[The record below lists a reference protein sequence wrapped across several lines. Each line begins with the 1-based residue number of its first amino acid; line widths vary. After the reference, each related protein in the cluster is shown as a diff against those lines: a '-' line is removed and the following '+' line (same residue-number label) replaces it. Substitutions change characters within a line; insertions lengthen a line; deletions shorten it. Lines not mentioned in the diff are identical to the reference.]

1 MAGEGNTLLA
11 EKVLASPAWVSTQV
25 LSPGEKH
32 ALLVTLANIVR
43 ELQRPDNER
52 PYLIDLLYSQLIRK
66 GGVIAEAKI
75 KNEGAVLV
83 VYPSGTSQFGLR
95 QLDPED
101 ISGTGTGEI
110 NVAAQGAGNTWDM
123 QAAALGTQRVVS
135 VNTTREQFLC
145 AWGWQLLEDELTA
158 FYRVQ
163 PDITTEVAAES
174 LWPCLRD
181 TFNMKVSPGIYYT
194 GDEDNFAILADVLAA
209 EVPQTTRMLGFK
221 IADGNDMK
229 ISL

>member
-1 MAGEGNTLLA
+1 MVGEGNTLLG
-11 EKVLASPAWVSTQV
+11 EKVLASPAWISTQV
-25 LSPGEKH
+25 LSGGEQH

-43 ELQRPDNER
+43 EFQRPDNER
-52 PYLIDLLYSQLIRK
+52 PYLIDMLYSQLVRR

-95 QLDPED
+95 QLNPED
-101 ISGTGTGEI
+101 MSGTGAGEI
-110 NVAAQGAGNTWDM
+110 DLGNSWDM
-123 QAAALGTQRVVS
+123 SAAALATQRVVS

-145 AWGWQLLEDELTA
+145 AYGWQLLEDELTA

-174 LWPCLRD
+174 LWPTLQD
-181 TFNMKVSPGIYYT
+181 TFHMKVSPGIYYT
-194 GDEDNFAILADVLAA
+194 GDEDNFAILADILAVD
-209 EVPQTTRMLGFK
+209 VPQATRILGFN
-221 IADGNDMK
+221 IADGNDLK

>member
-1 MAGEGNTLLA
+1 MVGEGNTLLG
-11 EKVLASPAWVSTQV
+11 EKVLASPAWVPTQV
-25 LSPGEKH
+25 LSAGEKH

-43 ELQRPDNER
+43 EFQRPDNER
-52 PYLIDLLYSQLIRK
+52 PYLIDLLYSQLVRK

-101 ISGTGTGEI
+101 VSDDG
-110 NVAAQGAGNTWDM
+110 GAPLIDLGNSWDM
-123 QAAALGTQRVVS
+123 QAAVLGTQRVVS

-145 AWGWQLLEDELTA
+145 AWGWQLLEDALTA

-174 LWPCLRD
+174 LWPTLQD
-181 TFNMKVSPGIYYT
+181 TFHMKVSPGIYYT
-194 GDEDNFAILADVLAA
+194 GDEDNFAILADILAVD
-209 EVPQTTRMLGFK
+209 VPQATRLLGFE

>member
-1 MAGEGNTLLA
+1 MVGESNTLVG
-11 EKVLASPAWVSTQV
+11 EKVLASPAWVPTGV

-43 ELQRPDNER
+43 EFQRPDNER
-52 PYLIDLLYSQLIRK
+52 PYLIDLLYSQLVRK

-95 QLDPED
+95 QLNPED
-101 ISGTGTGEI
+101 MSGTGTGEI
-110 NVAAQGAGNTWDM
+110 NLGNSWDM
-123 QAAALGTQRVVS
+123 SAAALLTQRVVS
-135 VNTTREQFLC
+135 VNTSREQFLC
-145 AWGWQLLEDELTA
+145 AWGWQLLEEEITA

-174 LWPCLRD
+174 LWPALRD

-194 GDEDNFAILADVLAA
+194 GDEDNFAILADILAVDVA
-209 EVPQTTRMLGFK
+209 QATRLLGFQ